1 MKRNRGAN
9 KTNSK
14 AAAVPLT
21 NIALRKKKR
30 KEDRLSKR
38 KSASISSNNNDNNNG
53 IIEMTD
59 VTATVE
65 TAKKQQ
71 PKQAN
76 KQANS
81 THKKNNN
88 ANNKKYENYD
98 KATASQFEK
107 DDEEIA
113 LLEQKLNISSSKQ
126 KQKLRY

>member
-1 MKRNRGAN
+1 
-9 KTNSK
+9 
-14 AAAVPLT
+14 
-21 NIALRKKKR
+21 
-30 KEDRLSKR
+30 
-38 KSASISSNNNDNNNG
+38 
-53 IIEMTD
+53 MTD
-59 VTATVE
+59 VTTTVE